1 MTTAQLLVLT
11 WMEWAAAGAV
21 LLLVARLALG
31 RITQPADRILLIMMA
46 FGTATMLPVLTMLA
60 PIPAWRLGV
69 VSSPRTAVLA
79 APAVPM
85 VAAPA
90 AAMPRSSAP
99 VVPLPPLPPAALDHN
114 PAPSIAPPAAEK
126 ATTSRLRPP
135 LDPWS
140 LAAAMLVAA
149 YAAIALVF
157 AARWLAGSI
166 RLRRLVNDSLPA
178 EAELREIWSEV
189 TAGRGESVRLLVSSD
204 VDTPLAF
211 GWLSPTV
218 VVPATVAKADAR
230 TLQFCLAHEWSHLER
245 RDLPAWGLA
254 RLCQFGLWC
263 QPLYWTLRR
272 ELRVCQDI
280 LADHRAASAGGDSI
294 EYSELLVR
302 FARNRMATPLAG
314 AMALLDR
321 PSQLTRRVKVL
332 LASGR
337 SLRLR
342 SGGLFRTLAGGGVLT
357 GAVLLSAVRL
367 SALQAADGPE
377 KTPAPEAKPAT
388 TPAEKAQAETP
399 KDKPAEETLH
409 YGGVVVS
416 KGTDKGIPGATV
428 TVRRSKLTA
437 QENSIIEESRHTTDE
452 NGKFQ
457 FVIPPEQVAIPW
469 LYIELDVEHPDY
481 AAKKGHGYALS
492 MIRKNEPLGER
503 PFFEKTELNP
513 SDPVIGT
520 VVDPSGKPLKGV
532 KIQGYSTSNA
542 ADFREYGSFT
552 DTLTDEAGRFRL
564 PMIKGGVGVMWIL
577 PKDFAGT
584 SRAIQKDRGDLGA
597 ITLRPGVRVSGR
609 VIDTAGQPVAGIPVN
624 MEYQGEGNETVN
636 DLPVA
641 TSIVRGALTDKEGR
655 FAFDPLPSGS
665 YRVIPDE
672 HVRDPL
678 GERDRT
684 QYRIP
689 GVFLPLT
696 VKLQEGTEAPP
707 IEVQAAPHIVF
718 HAQIYDSSGEKAR
731 GHEFF
736 LFGEIDNQFWFGQ
749 GKPDMEGTIAMEVP
763 HGLQKVRVQ
772 LMTNEHGAL
781 RFRRGKGKELENRKD
796 DIEFGTL
803 NEDVEGF
810 EIIKYKAPIV
820 IVKAVDENQ
829 VLIPGSRVS
838 AAYSWGTQRYILEG
852 EQRSDLSF
860 EKQNDGRYRTS
871 QMLPDEDVKF
881 TVEAAGYE
889 TASETVRLPEG
900 ELKEL
905 VLTLK
910 KAKEAP
916 AAPAA
921 TTPADAKLPPPKPE

>member
-31 RITQPADRILLIMMA
+31 RITQPADRILLILMA
-46 FGTATMLPVLTMLA
+46 FGTATMLPVLAMLA

-69 VSSPRTAVLA
+69 VSSPIAVAAA
-79 APAVPM
+79 APITPKEAPATTRPRPSVVALPPTPQP
-85 VAAPA
+85 VAAIELGPVSSVATPA
-90 AAMPRSSAP
+90 
-99 VVPLPPLPPAALDHN
+99 H
-114 PAPSIAPPAAEK
+114 AE
-126 ATTSRLRPP
+126 ATTASPRRP
-135 LDPWS
+135 LNPWS
-140 LAAAMLVAA
+140 LAAGVLVAA
-149 YAAIALVF
+149 YVGIALVF

-166 RLRRLVNDSLPA
+166 RLRRLTNDSLPA
-178 EAELREIWSEV
+178 GAELREIWNEV
-189 TAGRGESVRLLVSSD
+189 TAGRGESVRLLVSGD

-218 VVPATVAKADAR
+218 VVPATVATADAR
-230 TLQFCLAHEWSHLER
+230 TLRFCLAHEWSHLER

-263 QPLYWTLRR
+263 QPLYWSLRR

-302 FARNRMATPLAG
+302 FARNRMATPLVG

-332 LASGR
+332 LVSGR

-342 SGGLFRTLAGGGVLT
+342 SGGLFRTLAGAGVLT

-377 KTPAPEAKPAT
+377 KTPAPGAKPAT
-388 TPAEKAQAETP
+388 LPAEKAQAETS

-428 TVRRSKLTA
+428 VVRRSKLTA

-457 FVIPPEQVAIPW
+457 FVVPPEQVAIPW

-520 VVDPSGKPLKGV
+520 VVDPGGKPLKGV

-609 VIDTAGQPVAGIPVN
+609 VIDIAGQPVAGIPVN

-655 FAFDPLPSGS
+655 FAFGPLPSGS
-665 YRVIPDE
+665 YRVIPAE
-672 HVRDPL
+672 HIRDPL

-684 QYRIP
+684 QYKIP

-718 HAQIYDSSGEKAR
+718 HAQIYDSSGKKAR

-829 VLIPGSRVS
+829 ALVPGSRVS
-838 AAYSWGTQRYILEG
+838 AAYSWGTQRYILDG

-871 QMLPDEDVKF
+871 QMLPDENVKF

-889 TASETVRLPEG
+889 TATETVRLPEG

-905 VLTLK
+905 VVTLK
-910 KAKEAP
+910 KAKETP
-916 AAPAA
+916 AAPPAA

>member
-31 RITQPADRILLIMMA
+31 RITQPADRILLILMA
-46 FGTATMLPVLTMLA
+46 FGTATILPVLAMLA

-69 VSSPRTAVLA
+69 VSSSRTEAII
-79 APAVPM
+79 APAVSTDVPT
-85 VAAPA
+85 
-90 AAMPRSSAP
+90 AAMPRSSAS
-99 VVPLPPLPPAALDHN
+99 VAAAPPQRPSALDHT
-114 PAPSIAPPAAEK
+114 PGSSVAPPAAVKTE
-126 ATTSRLRPP
+126 TSRPRPTFD
-135 LDPWS
+135 LWS
-140 LAAAMLVAA
+140 LAAGVLVTA
-149 YAAIALVF
+149 YAGIAIAF
-157 AARWLAGSI
+157 AARWIAGSI
-166 RLRRLVNDSLPA
+166 RLRRLVSDSAPA
-178 EAELREIWSEV
+178 SDELRAIWNEV
-189 TAGRGESVRLLVSSD
+189 TAGRGASVALRVSND

-218 VVPATVAKADAR
+218 VVPAAVAAADAR
-230 TLQFCLAHEWSHLER
+230 TLRFCLAHEWSHLER

-280 LADHRAASAGGDSI
+280 LADNRAASAGGDSI

-321 PSQLTRRVKVL
+321 PSQLTRRVKML

-342 SGGLFRTLAGGGVLT
+342 SGGLFRTLAGAGVLT

-377 KTPAPEAKPAT
+377 KTPAPEAKPET
-388 TPAEKAQAETP
+388 PPAEKP

-416 KGTDKGIPGATV
+416 KGTDKGIPRATV

-437 QENSIIEESRHTTDE
+437 QENSIIEESRHTTDSD
-452 NGKFQ
+452 GKFQ

-513 SDPVIGT
+513 SDPVTGT
-520 VVDPSGKPLKGV
+520 VVDPGGKPLQGIKL
-532 KIQGYSTSNA
+532 QGYSTSNA

-552 DTLTDEAGRFRL
+552 DTVTDESGRFRL

-577 PKDFAGT
+577 PKDFAST
-584 SRAIQKDRGDLGA
+584 SRAIHKDRGELGT
-597 ITLRPGVRVSGR
+597 ITLRPGVRTGGR
-609 VIDTAGQPVAGIPVN
+609 VIGVSGEPVAGIPVN
-624 MEYQGEGNETVN
+624 IEYQGEGNETVN

-641 TSIVRGALTDKEGR
+641 TSIVRSAVTDKEGR

-672 HVRDPL
+672 HRRDPID
-678 GERDRT
+678 RDRT
-684 QYRIP
+684 QYKIP

-696 VKLQEGTEAPP
+696 VKLQEGTEAAP
-707 IEVQAAPHIVF
+707 IEVQAAPHVVF
-718 HAQIYDSSGEKAR
+718 HAQIYDSSGKKSR

-736 LFGEIDNQFWFGQ
+736 LFGEIDKQFWFGQ

-763 HGLQKVRVQ
+763 HGLQNVRIQ

-829 VLIPGSRVS
+829 ALVPAFRVS
-838 AAYSWGTQRYILEG
+838 AAYPWGQQRYILEG

-881 TVEAAGYE
+881 TVEAAGFE

-905 VLTLK
+905 VFTLK
-910 KAKEAP
+910 KAKDAAAPPADNKLP
-916 AAPAA
+916 AA
-921 TTPADAKLPPPKPE
+921 KPE